1 MKKIKASLS
10 KKLKGNAGESLAEV
24 LIALL
29 IAALALTML
38 ASVISSTAKMI
49 TQSKRKMSDY
59 YTVNSELTTRSH
71 DANNDLTD
79 SGSLTMTVSCK
90 TDDTYKP
97 AKLVSQTESLGI
109 TYFANKVVSVR
120 ESDGGSSS
128 VVAFWLTP

>member
-1 MKKIKASLS
+1 MKAL
-10 KKLKGNAGESLAEV
+10 KKV
-24 LIALL
+24 IALL

-59 YTVNSELTTRSH
+59 YTANSELTTRSH